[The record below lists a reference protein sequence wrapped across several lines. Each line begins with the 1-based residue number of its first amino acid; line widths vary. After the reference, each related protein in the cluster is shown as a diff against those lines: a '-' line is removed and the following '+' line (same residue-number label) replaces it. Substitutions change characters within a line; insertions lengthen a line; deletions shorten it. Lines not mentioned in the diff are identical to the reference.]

1 MRLSATKS
9 FGRPVPE
16 TIDWFLGPQIKELD
30 SIRRRMKTGTRARRY
45 AAIWRPW
52 LPLLMCRR
60 VGLHRRQ
67 PGAAIRQVPR
77 CQIDQDQNTQSTR
90 ATAQRHQPQRTCRH
104 TSARHRA
111 LRPANRSQTRAP
123 GNSRRYDHHHDDAL
137 LALRPS
143 RLVRTGAVASTG
155 SSVCFCQGFQ

>member
-1 MRLSATKS
+1 M
-9 FGRPVPE
+9 PE

-30 SIRRRMKTGTRARRY
+30 SIRRPDENWHKGATLRCDLAPLVASAHVPSRGQFIDANPVRQSGKCRDVRLTRTKTLSPRVPPLSDTSLNALVGT
-45 AAIWRPW
+45 
-52 LPLLMCRR
+52 
-60 VGLHRRQ
+60 
-67 PGAAIRQVPR
+67 PR
-77 CQIDQDQNTQSTR
+77 HV
-90 ATAQRHQPQRTCRH
+90 TAPF
-104 TSARHRA
+104 A
-111 LRPANRSQTRAP
+111 PANRSQTRAP